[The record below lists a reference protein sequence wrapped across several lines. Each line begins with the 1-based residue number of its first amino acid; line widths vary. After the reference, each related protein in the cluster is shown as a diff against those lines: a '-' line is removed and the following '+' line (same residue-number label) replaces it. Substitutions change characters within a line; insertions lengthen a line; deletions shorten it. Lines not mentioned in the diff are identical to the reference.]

1 MYATRDDMVI
11 RFGER
16 EVISLTD
23 LTYTGAIDDQV
34 LAGGL
39 SAASGEINGYIA
51 GRYRLPLP
59 KLPPI
64 LKGIACD
71 IARYR
76 LTGTERVCS
85 EEIRDRYRDA
95 IRYLEGVAAGRV
107 SLGTFDDT
115 GTTVPSSSAGVK
127 FFSGRRT
134 WARRSTGG
142 GGY

>member
-1 MYATRDDMVI
+1 MYASRDNMVT

-16 EVISLTD
+16 EVIALTD
-23 LTYTGAIDDQV
+23 LGYTAAIDDQV

-39 SAASGEINGYIA
+39 STASYEINGDVA

-59 KLPPI
+59 TLPSI
-64 LKGIACD
+64 LKGLACD

-76 LTGTERVCS
+76 LSGTERVCS
-85 EEIRDRYRDA
+85 DEIRVRYRNA

-115 GTTVPSSSAGVK
+115 GTTVPSSAIGVK

-134 WARRSTGG
+134 WVRRSTGE